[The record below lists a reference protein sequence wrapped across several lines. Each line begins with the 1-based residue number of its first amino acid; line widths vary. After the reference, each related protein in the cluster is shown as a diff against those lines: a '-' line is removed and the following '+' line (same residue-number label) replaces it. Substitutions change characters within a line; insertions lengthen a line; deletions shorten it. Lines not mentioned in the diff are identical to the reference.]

1 MSRKGATTSR
11 PGDAPTKKKRESDAR
26 IRRTHQSLGA
36 ALVELIREKPLDNI
50 TVQQVLDR
58 ADVGRSTFYLHFRDQ
73 HDLLLSQFEQFLEAM
88 STALILQKE
97 QSLRVMP
104 VAEMFAHIG
113 EQKKLYRAL
122 VDSGRI
128 NDLWDLAPGYFA
140 RGIERRLKDSGRL
153 PNVPNHE
160 LTARS
165 VALAGSLLSLMRWW
179 LDRGAKEPPADMDK
193 LFHQMVWTG
202 LR

>member
-1 MSRKGATTSR
+1 MSKKGVVKSRQSGLPKAKRK
-11 PGDAPTKKKRESDAR
+11 PDVR
-26 IRRTHQSLGA
+26 IRRTHERLGG
-36 ALVELIREKPLDNI
+36 ALVQLIREKPLDDI

-58 ADVGRSTFYLHFRDQ
+58 GKVGRSTFYLHFLDKD
-73 HDLLLSQFEQFLEAM
+73 DLLLSQFEQFLEAM
-88 STALILQKE
+88 STYLHTRKE
-97 QSLRVMP
+97 PSLRVMP
-104 VAEMFAHIG
+104 VAEMFEHVGA
-113 EQKKLYRAL
+113 QKKLYRAL

-128 NDLWDLAPGYFA
+128 NDLWDLAPGYFS
-140 RGIERRLKDSGRL
+140 RGIEQRLKDSKRL
-153 PNVPNHE
+153 PSVPGHE

-193 LFHQMVWTG
+193 LFHEVVWKG